1 MSKKVQFI
9 GIGLQG
15 NEFVKNNE
23 NSPLVTSS
31 HYIEQLTKTMDVD
44 SDAFTFLFVE
54 NNERDLQLC
63 YQFAKSFQFDCL
75 SVVVLPTRG
84 ETLHNNCHKWLLDL
98 EKRIDL
104 LIALNKPLQVG
115 CMLLKETNL
124 FDAITVIID
133 LISENNLISVDVED
147 IKTVSYGAKEIG
159 FYSFEI
165 ERKGDAISADDV
177 TTNLLLKSHK
187 KIKEMNGA
195 VISITS
201 DENLLLDEYH
211 MIMESIS
218 SLISEDCTIV
228 ASTNIKHELGNT
240 IKLSIVAIKSL

>member
-15 NEFVKNNE
+15 NEFVKNHE
-23 NSPLVTSS
+23 NSPLVTSF
-31 HYIEQLTKTMDVD
+31 HYIESLTEAMTVD
-44 SDAFTFLFVE
+44 TETFTLLFVE

-84 ETLHNNCHKWLLDL
+84 ESLHSHCHKWLLDL

-104 LIALNKPLQVG
+104 LIALNKPLQVE
-115 CMLLKETNL
+115 CMLLKETDL

-133 LISENNLISVDVED
+133 LISANNLINVDVED
-147 IKTVSYGAKEIG
+147 IKEVSYSSKDTG

-165 ERKGDAISADDV
+165 ERRGDAISADDV
-177 TTNLLLKSHK
+177 ITHLLSKSHK

-201 DENLLLDEYH
+201 DENLILDEYH

-218 SLISEDCTIV
+218 SLIPDYCTIIV
-228 ASTNIKHELGNT
+228 STTIKRELGNI
-240 IKLSIVAIKSL
+240 IKLSIVAAY

>member
-15 NEFVKNNE
+15 NEFVKNHE
-23 NSPLVTSS
+23 NSPLVTSF
-31 HYIEQLTKTMDVD
+31 HYIEQLTEVMAVD
-44 SDAFTFLFVE
+44 TEAFTLLFVE

-84 ETLHNNCHKWLLDL
+84 ESLHSHCHKWLLDL

-104 LIALNKPLQVG
+104 LIALNKPLQVE
-115 CMLLKETNL
+115 CMLLKETDL

-133 LISENNLISVDVED
+133 LISANNLISVDVED

-165 ERKGDAISADDV
+165 ERKGDTISADDV
-177 TTNLLLKSHK
+177 ITHLLSKSHK

-228 ASTNIKHELGNT
+228 ASTNIKHELGN
-240 IKLSIVAIKSL
+240 IIELSIVAAY